1 MAPSGVSSPTDTTEG
16 PQHGGRCG
24 NDSGGGTVDISGGIC
39 GRGSDG
45 GTVDISG
52 GRGGG
57 GGSGCDSGD
66 DKPESVPAAASV
78 GGSSSKRVV
87 LDLPPPR

>member
-1 MAPSGVSSPTDTTEG
+1 MTPSGVSSPTDTAEG
-16 PQHGGRCG
+16 PQDIGSGGTRCG
-24 NDSGGGTVDISGGIC
+24 GDSGGGTVEISGGIC
-39 GRGSDG
+39 G
-45 GTVDISG
+45 

-57 GGSGCDSGD
+57 GDCDE
-66 DKPESVPAAASV
+66 KPESVPAASV